1 MKYIEGECSSTQQQV
16 RGHLFAPQSGGGRR
30 RQDGGCVTW
39 TSVRP
44 FGNRDVLA
52 SPGSYFFLSN
62 SAGQGDEWLK
72 SLNKGVWIPF
82 TGVFGQRL
90 EETVLYERRYG
101 VRLVPLVVEQC
112 VTFIRERG
120 MHEVGL
126 FRQPGQASLV
136 KELQQAFDAGER
148 PSFDSTDV
156 HTVASLLKL
165 YLRQLPEPLV
175 PYNHYQDFLICGQKL
190 RGDRTQGLG
199 ELRSLLQELPVANFN
214 LLNFI
219 CQFLN
224 EVQSYS
230 GSNKMSDQNLA
241 TVFGPNILRAK
252 AEDPQSI
259 MGGAALV
266 HVLMLELIREH
277 ESLFAKVA
285 PPISARPPG
294 GPHASPSALRQPHL
308 HPSPCL
314 RQLSMPLIAERS
326 RELGQPT
333 ADAQNPSCIY
343 SAANSD
349 SSWGQKR
356 LLGHRYTSSHPENC
370 FYPLPSCSQSPQHH
384 SDRHNIDHH
393 QHHAG
398 EGPSLA
404 NAPAS
409 VTSLQ
414 LQDPLPDTSK
424 PRLRLM
430 GWAKAWPGPGEAD
443 ADPWSSNAAEEEAAV
458 PEAASGGSS
467 EAQEDSTPSA
477 YDNLDRVS
485 LHQRMEDDTG
495 VHFETN
501 TPGGHI
507 GTCEGEAEL
516 EEAGQTRD
524 DSSSWSSCEVLPL
537 DESGDAVG
545 TVSPDVSPKKPKR
558 LPSSQAAEEGN
569 GDKDDHGDDSN
580 GDDDDDDDSIH
591 HPNSPASCSVL
602 SDSPLSTGSSEV
614 FLPSGPPDFQR
625 PEPQSQPRQA
635 HSLLAELQ
643 KQMAQQ
649 KAEYQA
655 RIQRLE
661 RCNDVL
667 ERQVVVLRVTLEQ
680 QKRSQSVTEIKIRN
694 MEQAKADA
702 DRRNS
707 TLQREMEMFFQM
719 YGEIRRRGG
728 EGGRGGGSL

>member
-1 MKYIEGECSSTQQQV
+1 MGLSCFKSWKHDST
-16 RGHLFAPQSGGGRR
+16 GHK
-30 RQDGGCVTW
+30 
-39 TSVRP
+39 
-44 FGNRDVLA
+44 GNRDVLA

-120 MHEVGL
+120 LHEVGL
-126 FRQPGQASLV
+126 FRQPGQTSLV
-136 KELQQAFDAGER
+136 KELQEAFDAGER
-148 PSFDSTDV
+148 PSFDSSTDV

-175 PYNHYQDFLICGQKL
+175 PYSHYQDFLLCGKKL
-190 RGDRTQGLG
+190 TSDRTQGLG
-199 ELRSLLQELPVANFN
+199 ELRNLLHELPVANFN

-230 GSNKMSDQNLA
+230 GSNKMTDQNLA

-252 AEDPQSI
+252 TEDPQSI

-277 ESLFAKVA
+277 ESLFSKVS
-285 PPISARPPG
+285 PPVSSRPPG
-294 GPHASPSALRQPHL
+294 GLHASPSALRQPHL
-308 HPSPCL
+308 HPPPCL
-314 RQLSMPLIAERS
+314 RQLSMPLIVERS
-326 RELGQPT
+326 REPGQLAT
-333 ADAQNPSCIY
+333 DAQNPSCMY
-343 SAANSD
+343 SAAAKSD
-349 SSWGQKR
+349 ASCGQKR
-356 LLGHRYTSSHPENC
+356 GLGHRYTSSHPENC
-370 FYPLPSCSQSPQHH
+370 FYPLPSSSQHH
-384 SDRHNIDHH
+384 SDRHNIDYH

-398 EGPSLA
+398 QRPSPA
-404 NAPAS
+404 NVQAS
-409 VTSLQ
+409 TTSLQ
-414 LQDPLPDTSK
+414 LQDPLPDSSK
-424 PRLRLM
+424 PRLMLM

-443 ADPWSSNAAEEEAAV
+443 AGFWSSGAAGEEVAV
-458 PEAASGGSS
+458 RENASGGSS

-485 LHQRMEDDTG
+485 LRQRMEDVTG
-495 VHFETN
+495 GHFETSD
-501 TPGGHI
+501 PGGHI
-507 GTCEGEAEL
+507 GTCEGQEAW
-516 EEAGQTRD
+516 QIRNS
-524 DSSSWSSCEVLPL
+524 SSSWSSCDILPL
-537 DESGDAVG
+537 DEGNDAAG
-545 TVSPDVSPKKPKR
+545 AVSPDMSPKKPKR
-558 LPSSQAAEEGN
+558 LPSSQAAEEEN
-569 GDKDDHGDDSN
+569 SDNDDHEENINDEDEDEDEDE
-580 GDDDDDDDSIH
+580 DDDDGIH

-602 SDSPLSTGSSEV
+602 SNSPLSTGSSEV
-614 FLPSGPPDFQR
+614 FLPSGPPDIQG
-625 PEPQSQPRQA
+625 PELQSQPGDS

-643 KQMAQQ
+643 QQMAQQ

-667 ERQVVVLRVTLEQ
+667 ERQVAVLRVSLEQ
-680 QKRSQSVTEIKIRN
+680 QRRSQSVAEIKIRN
-694 MEQAKADA
+694 MERAKANA
-702 DRRNS
+702 DRRNNS
-707 TLQREMEMFFQM
+707 LQREMELFFQM

-728 EGGRGGGSL
+728 HEGGREGGSL

>member
-1 MKYIEGECSSTQQQV
+1 MGLSCFKSWKHDST
-16 RGHLFAPQSGGGRR
+16 GHK
-30 RQDGGCVTW
+30 
-39 TSVRP
+39 
-44 FGNRDVLA
+44 GNRDVLA

-120 MHEVGL
+120 LHEVGL

-136 KELQQAFDAGER
+136 KELQEAFDAGER
-148 PSFDSTDV
+148 PSFDSSTDI

-165 YLRQLPEPLV
+165 YLRQLPEPLI
-175 PYNHYQDFLICGQKL
+175 PYSHYQDFLLCGQKL
-190 RGDRTQGLG
+190 LTDRMLVLG
-199 ELRSLLQELPVANFN
+199 ELRNLLHELPVANFN

-230 GSNKMSDQNLA
+230 STNRMSGQNLA

-266 HVLMLELIREH
+266 QVLMLELIREH
-277 ESLFAKVA
+277 ESLFAKV
-285 PPISARPPG
+285 PPPFSARPPG
-294 GPHASPSALRQPHL
+294 GTHASPIALRQPHL

-314 RQLSMPLIAERS
+314 RQLSMPLIVERS
-326 RELGQPT
+326 REGGHPA
-333 ADAQNPSCIY
+333 ADKQSPSCIH
-343 SAANSD
+343 SAVAKSEL
-349 SSWGQKR
+349 SSGQKR
-356 LLGHRYTSSHPENC
+356 HLGHRYTSSHPENC
-370 FYPLPSCSQSPQHH
+370 FFPLPSTSQPLQHH
-384 SDRHNIDHH
+384 SDRHNLDYH

-398 EGPSLA
+398 QGPSP
-404 NAPAS
+404 NVQAS
-409 VTSLQ
+409 TTSLQ
-414 LQDPLPDTSK
+414 LQDPLPDSSS
-424 PRLRLM
+424 PRSMLLS
-430 GWAKAWPGPGEAD
+430 WAKAWPSPEEPCTGF
-443 ADPWSSNAAEEEAAV
+443 WSSGAAEEEGAG
-458 PEAASGGSS
+458 PGMASMGSS
-467 EAQEDSTPSA
+467 EDQEDSNLSA

-485 LHQRMEDDTG
+485 PCEGMEHG
-495 VHFETN
+495 GHFETIDQ
-501 TPGGHI
+501 GDRI
-507 GTCEGEAEL
+507 GTCEEVAAL
-516 EEAGQTRD
+516 EEARQRRD
-524 DSSSWSSCEVLPL
+524 SSSSWSSYEGLPL
-537 DESGDAVG
+537 DESSDAV
-545 TVSPDVSPKKPKR
+545 VVVCPYVSPKRPNR
-558 LPSSQAAEEGN
+558 LPSSQEADRGSSDNE
-569 GDKDDHGDDSN
+569 DHDDNNDDN
-580 GDDDDDDDSIH
+580 DEDDVEVH

-614 FLPSGPPDFQR
+614 FLPSGPPDLQG
-625 PEPQSQPRQA
+625 PEPQLQSRDA
-635 HSLLAELQ
+635 HSLLAELRQ
-643 KQMAQQ
+643 QMARQ

-667 ERQVVVLRVTLEQ
+667 ERQVSVLQVRLEQ
-680 QKRSQSVTEIKIRN
+680 QKRSRSVAEIKIRD
-694 MEQAKADA
+694 MERAKADA
-702 DRRNS
+702 DLRNS

-719 YGEIRRRGG
+719 YGDIKRRGG
-728 EGGRGGGSL
+728 GEGARGGGSL

>member
-1 MKYIEGECSSTQQQV
+1 MGLSCFKSWKHDSA
-16 RGHLFAPQSGGGRR
+16 GHK
-30 RQDGGCVTW
+30 
-39 TSVRP
+39 
-44 FGNRDVLA
+44 GNRDVLA

-101 VRLVPLVVEQC
+101 MRLVPLVVEQC
-112 VTFIRERG
+112 VNFIRERG
-120 MHEVGL
+120 LHEVGL

-148 PSFDSTDV
+148 PSFDSSTDV

-175 PYNHYQDFLICGQKL
+175 PYSRYQDFLLCGQKL
-190 RGDRTQGLG
+190 RSDRTQGLEG
-199 ELRSLLQELPVANFN
+199 LRNLLHELPVANFN

-219 CQFLN
+219 CQFLK

-230 GSNKMSDQNLA
+230 DSNKMSDQNLA

-266 HVLMLELIREH
+266 HVLMLEMIRGH
-277 ESLFAKVA
+277 KSLFAKVG
-285 PPISARPPG
+285 PNISNCPPG
-294 GPHASPSALRQPHL
+294 PCHASPSALRQPHL

-326 RELGQPT
+326 GEPGHST
-333 ADAQNPSCIY
+333 TDTGNPSCAY
-343 SAANSD
+343 SAAANSD
-349 SSWGQKR
+349 SSWAQKR

-370 FYPLPSCSQSPQHH
+370 FFPLPSSSSQSPQQH
-384 SDRHNIDHH
+384 SDRHSRENHH
-393 QHHAG
+393 QHAG
-398 EGPSLA
+398 QGPS
-404 NAPAS
+404 PAKAQAS
-409 VTSLQ
+409 TNSLQ
-414 LQDPLPDTSK
+414 LPDTSK
-424 PRLRLM
+424 PRLTLM
-430 GWAKAWPGPGEAD
+430 DWAKAWPGPGEGEAGF
-443 ADPWSSNAAEEEAAV
+443 WSSGAAEEEGPV
-458 PEAASGGSS
+458 PETASGGSS
-467 EAQEDSTPSA
+467 ESQQESTPSA

-485 LHQRMEDDTG
+485 LHQRMEDVTG
-495 VHFETN
+495 GEFKTDD
-501 TPGGHI
+501 PGGHI
-507 GTCEGEAEL
+507 GASEGEAEL
-516 EEAGQTRD
+516 EEQTRN
-524 DSSSWSSCEVLPL
+524 SSSWSSCEVLPL
-537 DESGDAVG
+537 DESGDTAWPG
-545 TVSPDVSPKKPKR
+545 SPEVSPKKSKG
-558 LPSSQAAEEGN
+558 LPSSQVEEGN
-569 GDKDDHGDDSN
+569 ADKYDHEDHNNNNDEDEPDDV
-580 GDDDDDDDSIH
+580 DSIH
-591 HPNSPASCSVL
+591 PPNSPASCSVL
-602 SDSPLSTGSSEV
+602 SGRSLSTGSSEV
-614 FLPSGPPDFQR
+614 FLPSGPPDLQG
-625 PEPQSQPRQA
+625 PEPGSAPREAQ
-635 HSLLAELQ
+635 SLLAELQ
-643 KQMAQQ
+643 RQMAQQ
-649 KAEYQA
+649 KNEYQA

-667 ERQVVVLRVTLEQ
+667 ERQVAVLRVTLEQ
-680 QKRSQSVTEIKIRN
+680 QKRSQSVAEIKIRN

-707 TLQREMEMFFQM
+707 TLQREMELFFLM

>member
-1 MKYIEGECSSTQQQV
+1 MGLSCFKSWKHDGT
-16 RGHLFAPQSGGGRR
+16 GHK
-30 RQDGGCVTW
+30 
-39 TSVRP
+39 
-44 FGNRDVLA
+44 GNRDVLA

-101 VRLVPLVVEQC
+101 LRLVPLVVEQC
-112 VTFIRERG
+112 VNFIRERG
-120 MHEVGL
+120 LHEVGL

-136 KELQQAFDAGER
+136 KELQEAFDAGER
-148 PSFDSTDV
+148 PSFDSSSTDV

-165 YLRQLPEPLV
+165 YLRQLPEPLI
-175 PYNHYQDFLICGQKL
+175 PYSCYQDFLLCRQTLKS
-190 RGDRTQGLG
+190 DHTQGLR
-199 ELRSLLQELPVANFN
+199 ELRSLLHDLPVANFN

-277 ESLFAKVA
+277 ESLFAKVS
-285 PPISARPPG
+285 PPMSSYPPEG
-294 GPHASPSALRQPHL
+294 SHASPSALRHPHL
-308 HPSPCL
+308 QTSPRL
-314 RQLSMPLIAERS
+314 RQLSMPLIAECS
-326 RELGQPT
+326 REPGQST
-333 ADAQNPSCIY
+333 TEEQNHRSFIY
-343 SAANSD
+343 GAAANLD

-370 FYPLPSCSQSPQHH
+370 FYPLPSSSHPPQHQ
-384 SDRHNIDHH
+384 SERPDYH
-393 QHHAG
+393 QDQAG
-398 EGPSLA
+398 QGSYSA
-404 NAPAS
+404 NVQAS
-409 VTSLQ
+409 TTSLQ
-414 LQDPLPDTSK
+414 QQDPLPDSSK
-424 PRLRLM
+424 PRLILVD
-430 GWAKAWPGPGEAD
+430 WSKPWPDPGEAE
-443 ADPWSSNAAEEEAAV
+443 AGFWSSGAADRESAV
-458 PEAASGGSS
+458 QDAASGGSS

-485 LHQRMEDDTG
+485 LHQRMEDVTG
-495 VHFETN
+495 EHPETN
-501 TPGGHI
+501 DPGDHMR
-507 GTCEGEAEL
+507 TCEEEGEP
-516 EEAGQTRD
+516 EEAQQRR
-524 DSSSWSSCEVLPL
+524 DSSSWSSYEFLPL
-537 DESGDAVG
+537 DKSTGAVG
-545 TVSPDVSPKKPKR
+545 AVNADISPKKPER
-558 LPSSQAAEEGN
+558 FSSNQAAEEQNCDG
-569 GDKDDHGDDSN
+569 GDHEDTSNNNDDDEDN
-580 GDDDDDDDSIH
+580 DDDDDSVH
-591 HPNSPASCSVL
+591 HLNSPASAL
-602 SDSPLSTGSSEV
+602 SASPISTGSSEV
-614 FLPSGPPDFQR
+614 FLPSGPPDVDG
-625 PEPQSQPRQA
+625 PENPPQSWEA
-635 HSLLAELQ
+635 HSVLAKLQ
-643 KQMAQQ
+643 QQMAQQ

-667 ERQVVVLRVTLEQ
+667 ERQVAVLRVNLQQ

-694 MEQAKADA
+694 MERAKADA
-702 DRRNS
+702 DRRND

-719 YGEIRRRGG
+719 YGEKRRRGR
-728 EGGRGGGSL
+728 EEGRGGGSL